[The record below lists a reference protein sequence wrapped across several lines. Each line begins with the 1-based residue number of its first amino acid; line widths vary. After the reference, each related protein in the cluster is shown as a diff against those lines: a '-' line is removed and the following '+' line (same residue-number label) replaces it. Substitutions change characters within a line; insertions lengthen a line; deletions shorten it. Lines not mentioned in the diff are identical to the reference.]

1 MDISFLRVYIYSIL
15 YTYTF
20 PIINYTTYNTFV
32 MCNHYIKNTIEKT
45 MKVTFNGKEYEIKYS
60 FRAYMIY
67 ENIMGK
73 SFSPQ
78 GLTDMIV
85 FFYSSLLS
93 VAKGDIIKYEDFL
106 DWLDDN
112 PDELSKFSNWLMEC
126 LGLNKFLTPEVKD
139 NNKKANNKEDKPKN

>member
-1 MDISFLRVYIYSIL
+1 
-15 YTYTF
+15 
-20 PIINYTTYNTFV
+20 
-32 MCNHYIKNTIEKT
+32 
-45 MKVTFNGKEYEIKYS
+45 MKVTFNEKEYDIKYS

-78 GLTDMIV
+78 GLTDMII
-85 FFYSSLLS
+85 FFYATLLAA
-93 VAKGDIIKYEDFL
+93 AKGDTIKYEDFL

-112 PDELSKFSNWLMEC
+112 PDELNKFSKWLMEC

-139 NNKKANNKEDKPKN
+139 TNKKANNKEDKPKN

>member
-1 MDISFLRVYIYSIL
+1 MGISFCVYIYYIL
-15 YTYTF
+15 YTYTC
-20 PIINYTTYNTFV
+20 PIINYNT
-32 MCNHYIKNTIEKT
+32 KNTIEIT
-45 MKVTFNGKEYEIKYS
+45 MKVAFNEKEYEIKYS

-78 GLTDMIV
+78 GLTDMII
-85 FFYSSLLS
+85 FFYANLLAA
-93 VAKGDIIKYEDFL
+93 AKGDTIKYEDFL

-126 LGLNKFLTPEVKD
+126 LGINKFLTPEAED
-139 NNKKANNKEDKPKN
+139 NNKKADKKEDKPKN

>member
-1 MDISFLRVYIYSIL
+1 
-15 YTYTF
+15 
-20 PIINYTTYNTFV
+20 
-32 MCNHYIKNTIEKT
+32 
-45 MKVTFNGKEYEIKYS
+45 MKVTFNEKEYELKYS

-67 ENIMGK
+67 ENIMDK
-73 SFSPQ
+73 SFSPK

-85 FFYSSLLS
+85 FFYSSLLAA
-93 VAKGDIIKYEDFL
+93 AKGDTIKYEDFL

-139 NNKKANNKEDKPKN
+139 TNKKANKKEDKQKN

>member
-1 MDISFLRVYIYSIL
+1 
-15 YTYTF
+15 
-20 PIINYTTYNTFV
+20 
-32 MCNHYIKNTIEKT
+32 
-45 MKVTFNGKEYEIKYS
+45 MKVTFNEKEYEIKYS

-78 GLTDMIV
+78 GLTDMII
-85 FFYSSLLS
+85 FFYANLLAA
-93 VAKGDIIKYEDFL
+93 AKGDTIKYEDFL

-112 PDELSKFSNWLMEC
+112 PDELNKFSKWLMEC

-139 NNKKANNKEDKPKN
+139 TNNKANKKEDKPKN